1 MSRISRTL
9 ATFSAGLVAAG
20 MACTA
25 MAAEPMQDSALV
37 TAPSLSAVP
46 YRIVQVAD
54 LNLANPAGV
63 ATLKGRIKGA
73 VWAVC
78 GRADIR
84 DIPTSRAISD
94 CRDASYADA
103 MAQAED
109 RVASVRVAAR

>member
-63 ATLKGRIKGA
+63 ATLKGRITAA
-73 VWAVC
+73 VRAVC
-78 GRADIR
+78 GDADIR
-84 DIPTSRAISD
+84 DLHASRDLAE

-103 MAQAED
+103 MAQADD
-109 RVASVRVAAR
+109 RIASVRVAAR